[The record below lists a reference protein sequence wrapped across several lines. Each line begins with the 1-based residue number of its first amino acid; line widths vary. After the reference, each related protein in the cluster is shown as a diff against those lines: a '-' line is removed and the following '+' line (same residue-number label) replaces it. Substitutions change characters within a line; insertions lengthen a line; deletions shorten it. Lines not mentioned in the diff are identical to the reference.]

1 MGNFKR
7 TKLLCRLLWFC
18 SLTLVITPSVFCQQS
33 GTNSNSSKTQNAPLP
48 YQREE
53 FPSWLLD
60 LRRADIVAFGSL
72 PFMMFFTTFTVDSYR
87 FYANDW
93 DRRYAPWP
101 LKAAGAI
108 EMDESQRIASF
119 SVALGLS
126 VVIALIDYCIIQH
139 KREKQKKLA
148 PPILTPQI
156 TIEPWSSTGNYNGAP
171 QNQKSENTQ

>member
-1 MGNFKR
+1 
-7 TKLLCRLLWFC
+7 
-18 SLTLVITPSVFCQQS
+18 
-33 GTNSNSSKTQNAPLP
+33 
-48 YQREE
+48 
-53 FPSWLLD
+53 
-60 LRRADIVAFGSL
+60 
-72 PFMMFFTTFTVDSYR
+72 MMFFTTFTVDSYR